1 MHRVNR
7 SAAWAVIAA
16 VAVLAALT
24 GCGATSAPN
33 EPLTARMAHTG
44 PHGAL
49 SVVLTPLGVQRVGVQ
64 TAAVATA
71 GRGQTVVPYSALLYQ
86 PDGRSVVYTVTGP
99 LTYTLATVG
108 VASMQGSRVYL
119 TGLTPGTVVV
129 TVGGEELLGVQDG
142 VGVET

>member
-7 SAAWAVIAA
+7 SAAAAVIAA
-16 VAVLAALT
+16 AAVLAALT
-24 GCGATSAPN
+24 GCGATSAPG
-33 EPLTARMAHTG
+33 EQATARMARTG

-49 SVVLTPLGVQRVGVQ
+49 SVVLTPLGAQRVGVQ

>member
-33 EPLTARMAHTG
+33 EPLTARMTHTG

>member
-1 MHRVNR
+1 MHRVNP

-16 VAVLAALT
+16 AAVLAALT

-49 SVVLTPLGVQRVGVQ
+49 SVVLTQLGAQRVGVQ
-64 TAAVATA
+64 TAAAATA
-71 GRGQTVVPYSALLYQ
+71 GRGRTVVPYSALLYQ
-86 PDGRSVVYTVTGP
+86 PDGSSVVYAVTGP
-99 LTYTLATVG
+99 LTYTLMPITV
-108 VASMQGSRVYL
+108 VSIQGRDVEL
-119 TGLTPGTVVV
+119 TGLATGTTVV

-142 VGVET
+142 VGVQT

>member
-7 SAAWAVIAA
+7 SVAGAVIAA
-16 VAVLAALT
+16 AAVLAALT

-33 EPLTARMAHTG
+33 EPLTARMTHTG

-99 LTYTLATVG
+99 LASAATFTS
-108 VASMQGSRVYL
+108 ASRVSGPWCAGISRPIAA
-119 TGLTPGTVVV
+119 TTRNA
-129 TVGGEELLGVQDG
+129 
-142 VGVET
+142 